1 MKRVLNF
8 TVAAILFGT
17 SVSFANGSEAID
29 GKKVNEVEKNILNV
43 DLDPTFLRKG
53 DKLFVNL
60 LNLDLEQVTIKV
72 VDSNGRV
79 VFKQTFEGEI
89 VVEKAF
95 NFEKAF
101 EDNYKVVVVDNKESF
116 TEVVEIR

>member
-1 MKRVLNF
+1 MKKVLNF

-17 SVSFANGSEAID
+17 SVSFANGSGTID

>member
-1 MKRVLNF
+1 MKKVLNF

-17 SVSFANGSEAID
+17 SVSFANGLGTID

>member
-1 MKRVLNF
+1 MKKVLNF